1 MTPRSSKDHGTVCN
15 VKWLHAEAGLKT
27 HASNLPNPQRGGG
40 TYNRKCTFQQP
51 CLAARVEH
59 IGDLS
64 CVSAVHCLRQSLLH
78 ARSRRLHHP
87 LQHECFFQPLYH
99 PTLPCNEHHN
109 VQFDFKELRAARG
122 ASVVATGAHDPHICR
137 TTTDA
142 YLGEAA
148 QSAHIIDRVNFRI
161 NFAKREDD
169 AIPKPTQLDHGLCTM
184 PGQLLAKSSA
194 RAKLRHN
201 AHVHLKLLL
210 ACECVS
216 VL

>member
-1 MTPRSSKDHGTVCN
+1 M
-15 VKWLHAEAGLKT
+15 KWLHAEAGLKT

-99 PTLPCNEHHN
+99 PTLPLSTVSTSESILPSVRTMQSLSQHSRITVCARCQGNCWRR
-109 VQFDFKELRAARG
+109 VQHEQNY
-122 ASVVATGAHDPHICR
+122 ATTHTYI
-137 TTTDA
+137 
-142 YLGEAA
+142 
-148 QSAHIIDRVNFRI
+148 
-161 NFAKREDD
+161 
-169 AIPKPTQLDHGLCTM
+169 
-184 PGQLLAKSSA
+184 
-194 RAKLRHN
+194 
-201 AHVHLKLLL
+201 
-210 ACECVS
+210 
-216 VL
+216 